1 MNGVFLIDKPAG
13 LTSFDVIARLRK
25 ILNEKRIGH
34 TGTLDPNAT
43 GLLMILVGQSTKL
56 VPFLSYQTKT
66 YEATLKLGLKTKTGD
81 IWGEVIET
89 CPIPTLDESRITD
102 VLKSFLGETKQV
114 PPMVSALSVNGKRL
128 YEYARENQVVD
139 RQARTIQ
146 IHSLEGKRINDTIEF
161 TVQCSSGTYVRTL
174 CEDIAAQLGS
184 CGTMSSLRRTRIDS
198 LGIED
203 AVNLESFKIEN
214 VHWLNPVGL
223 INYPEYVVEDKPLI
237 IQGKALEIPFQG
249 DRLKITYQSQLIAI
263 YEWKVETQNYRSVRG
278 LW

>member
-1 MNGVFLIDKPAG
+1 MNGVFLLNKPAG

-43 GLLMILVGQSTKL
+43 GLLMILVGNSTKL

-89 CPIPTLDESRITD
+89 CPIPKLTQSTVKN
-102 VLKSFLGETKQV
+102 VLKDFMGESIQI

-128 YEYARENQVVD
+128 YEYARENLVID
-139 RQARTIQ
+139 REGRL
-146 IHSLEGKRINDTIEF
+146 IHIYSIDGELDHDSVHY

-174 CEDIAAQLGS
+174 CEDIAQHLKT
-184 CGTMSSLRRTRIDS
+184 CGTMSSLRRTYIDHLS
-198 LGIED
+198 IKDAIE
-203 AVNLESFKIEN
+203 LESFKIEDIL
-214 VHWLNPVGL
+214 WLDPIEL
-223 INYPEYVVEDKPLI
+223 IPYPEYPVEDETPI
-237 IQGKALEIPFQG
+237 VQGKALHAPFSG
-249 DRLKITYQSQLIAI
+249 DRLKITHQSKLIAI